1 MALEM
6 VVVVSVLVGI
16 ILGLRFKVMILVPAI
31 TLATLLAVTVGVAL
45 ATTIRRLYGER
56 FDVDKMANLLRKQS
70 VLDAIREDRPADWS
84 SDEAT
89 FAGRRANYLLYN

>member
-31 TLATLLAVTVGVAL
+31 TLATLLAVTVGVARAYPFWSIVMAIIL
-45 ATTIRRLYGER
+45 LGSAVQIGYFVGIVMRGVIASNCAPTTG
-56 FDVDKMANLLRKQS
+56 
-70 VLDAIREDRPADWS
+70 
-84 SDEAT
+84 
-89 FAGRRANYLLYN
+89 GCH